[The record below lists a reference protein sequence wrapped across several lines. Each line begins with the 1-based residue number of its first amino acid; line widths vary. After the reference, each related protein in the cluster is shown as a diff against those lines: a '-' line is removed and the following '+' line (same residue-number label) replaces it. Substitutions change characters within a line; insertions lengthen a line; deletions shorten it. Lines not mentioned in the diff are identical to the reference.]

1 VQPVNGE
8 IPSSY
13 LGFQME
19 SRPYPGNPA
28 TPNLYRIKLVTFQ
41 NAWKEKNMLIDVDG
55 SCKTSAQSMAFDPTS
70 MVPMTQAELDAL
82 FQRHGNPLVDE
93 FFLLDNSLEPS
104 VNLYPN
110 PALEYTILQGDLV
123 LQPEDITITDL
134 YGNIV
139 PCPINALEDGKLE
152 INTNKLSTG
161 LYIITI
167 QSQECNMCKKLWID

>member
-1 VQPVNGE
+1 
-8 IPSSY
+8 
-13 LGFQME
+13 
-19 SRPYPGNPA
+19 
-28 TPNLYRIKLVTFQ
+28 
-41 NAWKEKNMLIDVDG
+41 
-55 SCKTSAQSMAFDPTS
+55 
-70 MVPMTQAELDAL
+70 MTEAELDVL

-93 FFLLDNSLEPS
+93 SLLLDNSLEPS

-123 LQPEDITITDL
+123 LQPEEITITDL

-152 INTNKLSTG
+152 INTNKLTTG

-167 QSQECNMCKKLWID
+167 QSQEYSIHEKLWID